1 MIIIYMKYENFN
13 IDGCLETGASFAASS
28 IGIVTRDLINS
39 DPNRIA
45 KRLEQFLSDRA
56 DIVAE
61 RYL

>member
-1 MIIIYMKYENFN
+1 MKYENF
-13 IDGCLETGASFAASS
+13 IDNVKRCLETDASFMASE
-28 IGIVTRDLINS
+28 IVARDADLINS
-39 DPNRIA
+39 NPNRIA